1 MPRLAPA
8 HVAAALE
15 AKYEELRALRGLRS
29 TDAPRERLQR
39 LAERFPGALRELD
52 ALADDEIE
60 RRLTAVRRA
69 REDGLARWMLA
80 LFAYHAHL
88 RALLRI
94 KRWLARERDPS
105 PETRARFE
113 REHEGE
119 PRMLAWAARLSDVA
133 RPPSGRVTNLALE
146 SAARTAAIPIRLL
159 HELVSG
165 ARQVDDLGGVDAA
178 FVSVLAS
185 DFDSLFVSDD
195 ELDDEPSDL
204 EPLDGL
210 DDE

>member
-1 MPRLAPA
+1 
-8 HVAAALE
+8 
-15 AKYEELRALRGLRS
+15 
-29 TDAPRERLQR
+29 
-39 LAERFPGALRELD
+39 
-52 ALADDEIE
+52 
-60 RRLTAVRRA
+60 
-69 REDGLARWMLA
+69 
-80 LFAYHAHL
+80 
-88 RALLRI
+88 
-94 KRWLARERDPS
+94 
-105 PETRARFE
+105 
-113 REHEGE
+113 
-119 PRMLAWAARLSDVA
+119 MLAWAARLSDVA